1 MQRMTQKRLV
11 SFILITLAI
20 ILGTLA
26 LDALLPIVRLPAIP
40 LPDLLQNYVT
50 VFLGIFIEA
59 APFLLLGSL
68 AAGLIAEFVTPDDIA
83 RFFPRNKIAASIA
96 GALLGMVFPVC
107 ECGVVPVV
115 RRLYQKGFPISA
127 GIAFLLGAPVLNPI
141 VIASTYAAFGLGP
154 IFWGRIAFTLLI
166 AAGIGLVFSTQ
177 SNLARV
183 IVPRTLVPV
192 MGGMDEGRRP
202 RLEGKPPSHPFPAP
216 HFRPSASISIRLQN
230 AFSVATDEF
239 FDMGRFLVV
248 GALIATTLQ
257 TFVPQQ
263 TLIGIGRGPVSSVIA
278 LQLLAFVL
286 SVCSTVDAFL
296 ALSFVNTFT
305 VGAIIAFLVFGPMVD
320 IKSTMLYLNVFRP
333 RVVFYIVALCF
344 LSSLLIGVFINL
356 NIAW

>member
-1 MQRMTQKRLV
+1 MTQQRLTT
-11 SFILITLAI
+11 FILIALAI
-20 ILGTLA
+20 LLGALA
-26 LDALLPIVRLPAIP
+26 LDVLLPVMRLPTVA

-68 AAGLIAEFVTPDDIA
+68 ASGLIAEFVTADDIA
-83 RFFPRNKIAASIA
+83 RLFPRNRFAGAVV
-96 GALLGMVFPVC
+96 GALLGMIFPVC

-141 VIASTYAAFGLGP
+141 VIASTYAAFGFGP
-154 IFWGRIAFTLLI
+154 IFWGRIAFTMLI
-166 AAGIGLVFSTQ
+166 AAGIGLVFSVQ
-177 SNLARV
+177 PNLIRV
-183 IVPRTLVPV
+183 IAPRTFAPV
-192 MGGMDEGRRP
+192 MGGVEEDRQTLRP
-202 RLEGKPPSHPFPAP
+202 RSGSGARVHDRGTSPSLAM
-216 HFRPSASISIRLQN
+216 RLQN
-230 AFSVATDEF
+230 AFGIASDEF
-239 FDMGRFLVV
+239 FDMGRFLVI
-248 GALIATTLQ
+248 GTLIATTLQ

-263 TLIGIGRGPVSSVIA
+263 TLIGIGRGPVTSVVA

-305 VGAIIAFLVFGPMVD
+305 VGSIIAFLVFGPMVD
-320 IKSTMLYLNVFRP
+320 IKSTILYLNVFRP
-333 RVVFYIVALCF
+333 RVVFYIIALCF

-356 NIAW
+356 NVAW

>member
-1 MQRMTQKRLV
+1 MTQARLPT
-11 SFILITLAI
+11 FLLIALAI
-20 ILGTLA
+20 LLGTIA
-26 LDALLPIVRLPAIP
+26 LDVLLPVVRLPTVP

-68 AAGLIAEFVTPDDIA
+68 ASGLIAEFVTADDIA
-83 RFFPRNKIAASIA
+83 RLFPRNKIAGAAA
-96 GALLGMVFPVC
+96 GALLGMIFPVC

-166 AAGIGLVFSTQ
+166 ATGVGLVFSVQ

-183 IVPRTLVPV
+183 IAPRALAPVIGGIGEINDRRAHRRSPLHDSLPLVPEQPI
-192 MGGMDEGRRP
+192 G
-202 RLEGKPPSHPFPAP
+202 
-216 HFRPSASISIRLQN
+216 SIGQRLQN

-239 FDMGRFLVV
+239 FDMGRFLIV
-248 GALIATTLQ
+248 GTLIAATLQ
-257 TFVPQQ
+257 TFIPQQ
-263 TLIGIGRGPVSSVIA
+263 ALIGIGRGSVTSVIA

-344 LSSLLIGVFINL
+344 LSALLIGVFINL
-356 NIAW
+356 NVAW

>member
-1 MQRMTQKRLV
+1 MTQRRLSTFLLIALV
-11 SFILITLAI
+11 IL
-20 ILGTLA
+20 LGTIA
-26 LDALLPIVRLPAIP
+26 LDTLLPVVRLPAVP

-68 AAGLIAEFVTPDDIA
+68 ASGLIAEFVTADDIA
-83 RFFPRNKIAASIA
+83 RLFPRNKFASAVA
-96 GALLGMVFPVC
+96 GAMLGMIFPVC

-141 VIASTYAAFGLGP
+141 VIASTYAAFGFGP

-166 AAGIGLVFSTQ
+166 ATGIGLVFSVQ

-183 IVPRTLVPV
+183 ISPRTLAPV
-192 MGGMDEGRRP
+192 MGGMDDGPVQHRSPLRTGSP
-202 RLEGKPPSHPFPAP
+202 LISQQPS
-216 HFRPSASISIRLQN
+216 SSIALRLQN
-230 AFSVATDEF
+230 AFSIATDEF
-239 FDMGRFLVV
+239 FDMGRFLIV
-248 GALIATTLQ
+248 GTLIATTLQ

-263 TLIGIGRGPVSSVIA
+263 TLIGIGRGPITSVIA

-305 VGAIIAFLVFGPMVD
+305 VGSIIAFLVFGPMVD
-320 IKSTMLYLNVFRP
+320 IKSTTLYLNVFRP
-333 RVVFYIVALCF
+333 RVVFYIIALCF
-344 LSSLLIGVFINL
+344 LSALLVGVFINL
-356 NIAW
+356 NVPW